1 VPRHLRRWSRGCPVN
16 LLGVGHAARHEAAMR
31 APLLGGRLHW
41 ASTEAAPAFVGYM
54 EGAVR
59 AGEAAAAAVLAAV
72 SPSDVPSEQRPPAR
86 AWGWSGSGARDGG
99 ATPRALR
106 HRATATRA
114 AGETPSLTQP
124 LARA

>member
-1 VPRHLRRWSRGCPVN
+1 
-16 LLGVGHAARHEAAMR
+16 MR

-59 AGEAAAAAVLAAV
+59 AGEAAAAAVLATAPLR
-72 SPSDVPSEQRPPAR
+72 PSDVPSEQRPPAR